1 MGQMDNLKT
10 DNPTVE
16 AVGKM
21 NFSGNIIPNSWFRT
35 LCDKSGHPYM
45 NAIVILA
52 DIRYWYTP
60 TEIRDEKSGRTIG
73 FKKKF
78 KADALQRSRNKFSE
92 QFGLSLKQVDAA
104 LDYLQECGI
113 IKKEIRND
121 VAFNGKKVGN
131 TMYIL
136 LDAEALYRYTYPEE
150 FLYPDES
157 ENAEKAVILQRE
169 GASPCRGRR
178 YSPAEGEGIPLQRER
193 VSPCKGRGYPPTE
206 GEGIPLQGERVSPYR
221 GRHTYNNTYINT
233 EYNYL
238 HSPPQRQYDRGNEFV
253 WEVFM
258 ELCGN
263 IEGIRMT
270 EDNCQHITNCIER
283 HSGVRPD
290 VMLLAAKFSSST
302 CLSKSSYSRIRY
314 LTAVLLTLEERKIDT
329 ADKFQQFQMEYSK
342 SKRKQ
347 KEWDCSSE
355 FQREYNFDQLE
366 RQLTL
371 NQVGEPE
378 SG

>member
-1 MGQMDNLKT
+1 MGQMDNFRI

-60 TEIRDEKSGRTIG
+60 TEIRDEESGRTIG
-73 FKKKF
+73 FRKKF

-113 IKKEIRND
+113 IKKEVRND
-121 VAFNGKKVGN
+121 VSFNGRKVGN

-136 LDAEALYRYTYPEE
+136 LNADILYRYTYPEE
-150 FLYPDES
+150 FLYPGTDINSGKDGAEENES
-157 ENAEKAVILQRE
+157 LSSQEE
-169 GASPCRGRR
+169 G
-178 YSPAEGEGIPLQRER
+178 
-193 VSPCKGRGYPPTE
+193 VSPCKGRGYPPTG
-206 GEGIPLQGERVSPYR
+206 GEGISLQGERVSPYR

-233 EYNYL
+233 ENKHL
-238 HSPPQRQYDRGNEFV
+238 PSSPQKKDERRDEDIR
-253 WEVFM
+253 EVFT

-263 IEGIRMT
+263 VEGMKMT
-270 EDNCQHITNCIER
+270 EDNCHDLAECIRRYPEMR
-283 HSGVRPD
+283 HD
-290 VMLLAAKFSSST
+290 VMLLAAKFSSVT
-302 CLSKSSYSRIRY
+302 CLSKSSFSRIRY
-314 LTAVLLTLEERKIDT
+314 LTAVLSTLEERKIDT
-329 ADKFQQFQMEYSK
+329 PDKFQRFQLEYR
-342 SKRKQ
+342 KRKQ
-347 KEWDCSSE
+347 KEWDCSLE
-355 FQREYNFDQLE
+355 FQREYDFAQLE
-366 RQLTL
+366 RQLL
-371 NQVGEPE
+371 NNNLGE
-378 SG
+378 GG